1 MDSGNVSANSE
12 GEGTYRSGVQGVM
25 RPCPT
30 VIPGRSQGT
39 AVERPTDIVAGPDSD
54 RHARVAKVPHS
65 EVKGHKPVRTP
76 HRITAAEFSD
86 LLKHFLDT
94 CCVLCGNTLCCAVCG
109 TPIEHVRAALSVHNS
124 ASGSCQGPRIWTTA
138 VPYCPRCEEEPER
151 GGCLHFILNVFPKAS

>member
-1 MDSGNVSANSE
+1 
-12 GEGTYRSGVQGVM
+12 
-25 RPCPT
+25 
-30 VIPGRSQGT
+30 
-39 AVERPTDIVAGPDSD
+39 
-54 RHARVAKVPHS
+54 
-65 EVKGHKPVRTP
+65 VRTP

-151 GGCLHFILNVFPKAS
+151 GGCLHFILNVFPKASWCESTQGPVGPNPGGAVWGAKSNRWPTRQRRNGRRRQTGLPVSPYCALESPCS